1 MSPRSFAGRDLVA
14 ELAKRRRDNGSFEG
28 WPGDTAFSIIAL
40 RTAGATGGLDQS
52 LEWLRKVQNDDGG
65 WGDTPGSPS
74 TADGTGAVLQAL
86 SSGSKAADR
95 GLSYLRK
102 AQRPGGGFPLGG
114 SGAVNSQS
122 TGWAIQG
129 ILAAGGDP
137 SSFRR
142 GGASAPD
149 YLAAQQ
155 ASDGHYRYSAS
166 SDQTPIWVTGEVLV
180 AAAGKSFPVPVPP
193 RAPEAFPKG
202 DEPQAFVD
210 LGPHPASAPSTTASP
225 STAGKG
231 GFGAPSRT
239 FCGPPPPHARG
250 DSPSLSSGGTREGGV
265 RTHPITSVG
274 VGSAGQRHK
283 HRQLVPV
290 DPPRHRPGH
299 RRPSPRLHLVAR
311 PSPRL
316 VARLPRSIRSVRGRR
331 DRDPHPPHPQG
342 VRPRAAPARADRG
355 AAGAGALGAQP
366 SPDRALAL
374 PRRRPRGAG
383 AAEGGGRAGG
393 RRQARPLRRRWSSS
407 PAQLGGDPVQDE
419 EDLHATAV
427 ASYIVLL
434 AAHARGLAGYWRT
447 PGLLRAEEGRRAIG
461 LPGEERFVAL
471 LHLGHPRQEQAPPQ
485 RPPVAQTTVY
495 LD

>member
-1 MSPRSFAGRDLVA
+1 M
-14 ELAKRRRDNGSFEG
+14 
-28 WPGDTAFSIIAL
+28 
-40 RTAGATGGLDQS
+40 
-52 LEWLRKVQNDDGG
+52 QNDDGG

-74 TADGTGAVLQAL
+74 TADGTGAVMQAL
-86 SSGSKAADR
+86 SSGSKPADR
-95 GLSYLRK
+95 GLSYLRE

-122 TGWAIQG
+122 TAWAIQG
-129 ILAAGGDP
+129 IIAAGSDP

-193 RAPEAFPKG
+193 RTSRSFPRADDVHAPG
-202 DEPQAFVD
+202 
-210 LGPHPASAPSTTASP
+210 LGP
-225 STAGKG
+225 
-231 GFGAPSRT
+231 FGLGCTGNLRTLDHRLATHSGEGWVRHPSRT

-265 RTHPITSVG
+265 RTHPKPSRRRHSRQPSSAIEAG
-274 VGSAGQRHK
+274 PGSSPWPPILIGRSR
-283 HRQLVPV
+283 RQSRV
-290 DPPRHRPGH
+290 
-299 RRPSPRLHLVAR
+299 RLHLVAR
-311 PSPRL
+311 PSQRL
-316 VARLPRSIRSVRGRR
+316 VTAAREPAAMLRGWTSRLRSA
-331 DRDPHPPHPQG
+331 
-342 VRPRAAPARADRG
+342 RAARTRRSAPSRSPREEIEELLELARWAPNHHLTAPWRFRVVG
-355 AAGAGALGAQP
+355 P
-366 SPDRALAL
+366 RALARL
-374 PRRRPRGAG
+374 KEAAGPEG
-383 AAEGGGRAGG
+383 AAKLDRAPTLIVVS
-393 RRQARPLRRRWSSS
+393 A
-407 PAQLGGDPVQDE
+407 ALGGDPVQDE

-447 PGLLRAEEGRRAIG
+447 PGVAARRGGPRAPSGCPTRSASSASCTSAARARSRPRPSGRPSR
-461 LPGEERFVAL
+461 R
-471 LHLGHPRQEQAPPQ
+471 
-485 RPPVAQTTVY
+485 RPMY